1 MLSEAMCE
9 RAGLQRNTP
18 PGESTPF
25 TIPTGERLSKL
36 LHSVIWLNDELD
48 AFLSPVGLNRESL
61 DPYITELGYAI
72 GDDLQPGFGPLVTKP
87 LLHTDSGIVFG
98 LSGALPTSLSRSV
111 LGIASNFGLHH
122 ATTIF
127 IETI

>member
-18 PGESTPF
+18 PCESTPF

-48 AFLSPVGLNRESL
+48 ALLSPVGLNRESL
-61 DPYITELGYAI
+61 DPYITELGN
-72 GDDLQPGFGPLVTKP
+72 DLQPGFGPLVTKP
-87 LLHTDSGIVFG
+87 LMHTDSGIVIG
-98 LSGALPTSLSRSV
+98 LPGALLTSLSRSV